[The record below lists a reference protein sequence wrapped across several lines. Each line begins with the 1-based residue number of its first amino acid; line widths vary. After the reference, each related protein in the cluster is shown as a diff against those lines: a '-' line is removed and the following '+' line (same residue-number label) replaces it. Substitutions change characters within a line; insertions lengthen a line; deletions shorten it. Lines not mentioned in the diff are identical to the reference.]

1 MKKSGLVIGSL
12 IFLTLIFYLLA
23 YYLLPPPPPSVAMVG
38 LFAAVAVV
46 LVWAL
51 QWTYRKIF
59 LKKTGHLMLLVTV
72 LFCCYPPHA
81 EAQRMSATCTF
92 TSGPLAGTSQ
102 SFSVSTAVSV
112 GDPCQ
117 DGAGSSGHISAT
129 HFTENNSNSNSKGTG
144 TATMS
149 RKSDNVEHKT
159 AKKRANRAPASSEA
173 EPSGGAAPPAQARPS
188 PPPPPPPPP
197 PPVEAAA
204 PPAESSS
211 GPTMPRVT
219 ATAVLLPSQ
228 HEEPGYGLYSYA
240 LLTHR
245 PQESELSKYRAFL
258 TALVGLPTAKDV
270 GAYVRKARINITYF
284 PLTSSPN
291 DWDALAIDGRVDY
304 VLAHYDYARGAAM
317 LASLPG
323 SIGAGPVITSV
334 LKPLSYDQ
342 SPHPVLVQDLSK
354 AQPVLM
360 EDYVKEFVDQ
370 AAQDHFWQ
378 ERTLQAFSLHL
389 RNFLETAAI
398 GLGMSKDAVHGWVS
412 EK

>member
-1 MKKSGLVIGSL
+1 
-12 IFLTLIFYLLA
+12 
-23 YYLLPPPPPSVAMVG
+23 
-38 LFAAVAVV
+38 
-46 LVWAL
+46 
-51 QWTYRKIF
+51 
-59 LKKTGHLMLLVTV
+59 
-72 LFCCYPPHA
+72 
-81 EAQRMSATCTF
+81 
-92 TSGPLAGTSQ
+92 
-102 SFSVSTAVSV
+102 
-112 GDPCQ
+112 
-117 DGAGSSGHISAT
+117 
-129 HFTENNSNSNSKGTG
+129 
-144 TATMS
+144 
-149 RKSDNVEHKT
+149 
-159 AKKRANRAPASSEA
+159 
-173 EPSGGAAPPAQARPS
+173 
-188 PPPPPPPPP
+188 
-197 PPVEAAA
+197 
-204 PPAESSS
+204 
-211 GPTMPRVT
+211 MPRVT

-228 HEEPGYGLYSYA
+228 HEEQGYGLYSYA

-245 PQESELSKYRAFL
+245 PQDSEMPKYRAFL

-284 PLTSSPN
+284 PLTSSPA

-323 SIGAGPVITSV
+323 PIGTGPIITSV

-360 EDYVKEFVDQ
+360 ADYVKEFVDQ

-378 ERTLQAFSLHL
+378 EKTLQAFSLHL

>member
-1 MKKSGLVIGSL
+1 MKKSGLVIGFAIL
-12 IFLTLIFYLLA
+12 LTLIFYLLA
-23 YYLLPPPPPSVAMVG
+23 FYLLPPPPPSVAMVG
-38 LFAAVAVV
+38 LFAAVAIVV
-46 LVWAL
+46 VWAL

-59 LKKTGHLMLLVTV
+59 LRKTGHLLLLVAV
-72 LFCCYPPHA
+72 LFCCYPARA
-81 EAQRMSATCTF
+81 EAEQMSATCKF

-117 DGAGSSGHISAT
+117 DGAGSRGHISAT
-129 HFTENNSNSNSKGTG
+129 RFPGSNSNSKTEGTD
-144 TATMS
+144 TRTS
-149 RKSDNVEHKT
+149 ETRSDSVEHK
-159 AKKRANRAPASSEA
+159 AAKRAKRTNRAPASSEA
-173 EPSGGAAPPAQARPS
+173 EPSGGAAPPAQA
-188 PPPPPPPPP
+188 PPPPPPPP

-204 PPAESSS
+204 PPAEGPS

-245 PQESELSKYRAFL
+245 PQDSELPKYRAFL

-284 PLTSSPN
+284 PLTLSPA

-304 VLAHYDYARGAAM
+304 VLAHYDYARSAAM
-317 LASLPG
+317 LASLPVP
-323 SIGAGPVITSV
+323 IGTGPVITSV

-342 SPHPVLVQDLSK
+342 SPHPVLVQDMSK

-360 EDYVKEFVDQ
+360 ADYVKEFVDQ

>member
-12 IFLTLIFYLLA
+12 IFLTLVFYLLA

-38 LFAAVAVV
+38 LFAAVAIV

-51 QWTYRKIF
+51 QWTYRKVF
-59 LKKTGHLMLLVTV
+59 LKKTGHLLLLVAV
-72 LFCCYPPHA
+72 MLCCYPAQA
-81 EAQRMSATCTF
+81 EAQRMSATCKF

-102 SFSVSTAVSV
+102 NFSVSSAVSV

-117 DGAGSSGHISAT
+117 DGAGSSGYVSKVLPSGSAPT
-129 HFTENNSNSNSKGTG
+129 YNNEAPS
-144 TATMS
+144 TMTPNDS
-149 RKSDNVEHKT
+149 AV
-159 AKKRANRAPASSEA
+159 RAPAPSKA
-173 EPSGGAAPPAQARPS
+173 EPSGGGPPPAAGAAPA
-188 PPPPPPPPP
+188 PPPPPPP
-197 PPVEAAA
+197 PPVEAAR
-204 PPAESSS
+204 PAADSPS

-228 HEEPGYGLYSYA
+228 HEEQGYGLYSYA

-245 PQESELSKYRAFL
+245 PQDSELPKYRAFL

-284 PLTSSPN
+284 PLTSSPE

-317 LASLPG
+317 LASLPAP
-323 SIGAGPVITSV
+323 IGTGPVITSV

-360 EDYVKEFVDQ
+360 ADYVKEFVDQ

-412 EK
+412 DK